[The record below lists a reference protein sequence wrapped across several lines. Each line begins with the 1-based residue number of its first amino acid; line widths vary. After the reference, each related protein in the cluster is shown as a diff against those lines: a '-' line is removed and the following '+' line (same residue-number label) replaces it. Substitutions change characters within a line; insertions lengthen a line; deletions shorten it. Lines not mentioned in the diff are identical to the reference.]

1 MIIRILGEGQFEIP
15 AEAMDELNALDDSLI
30 AAIDS
35 DDEEVFR
42 NGLFQLLT
50 GIREKGSELADDYLG
65 PSDLVLPG
73 EDATVEE
80 VKELLT
86 DEGLIPD

>member
-1 MIIRILGEGQFEIP
+1 MIIRILGEGQLEIP
-15 AEAMDELNALDDSLI
+15 TEAMDELNALDDALTS
-30 AAIDS
+30 AIDS
-35 DDEEVFR
+35 NDQEAFR
-42 NGLFQLLT
+42 SGLSQLLT
-50 GIREKGSELADDYLG
+50 GIREKGSVLADDYLG

>member
-15 AEAMDELNALDDSLI
+15 QAAMDDLNALDDSLT

-35 DDEEVFR
+35 DDEAAFHS
-42 NGLFQLLT
+42 GLVQLLAA
-50 GIREKGSELADDYLG
+50 IHEKGAASPDDYLG

-73 EDATVEE
+73 EDATVDE
-80 VKELLT
+80 VRHLLT

>member
-1 MIIRILGEGQFEIP
+1 MIIRILGEGQYEIP
-15 AEAMDELNALDDSLI
+15 QEAMDALNALDDSLT

-35 DDEEVFR
+35 DDEQAFQT
-42 NGLFQLLT
+42 GLTQLLA
-50 GIREKGSELADDYLG
+50 GIREKGSVLADDYLG

-73 EDATVEE
+73 SDATVEE
-80 VKELLT
+80 VKHLLT

>member
-1 MIIRILGEGQFEIP
+1 VIIRILGEGQFEIP
-15 AEAMDELNALDDSLI
+15 AEAMDELNALDDSLTT
-30 AAIDS
+30 AIDS
-35 DDEEVFR
+35 DDEEAFR
-42 NGLFQLLT
+42 TGLSQLLA
-50 GIREKGSELADDYLG
+50 RVRAKGSTLADDYLG

>member
-1 MIIRILGEGQFEIP
+1 VIIRILGEGQFEVP
-15 AEAMDELNALDDSLI
+15 AEAMDELNALDESLTS
-30 AAIDS
+30 AIES
-35 DDEEVFR
+35 NDEEAFR
-42 NGLFQLLT
+42 NGLSQLLT
-50 GIREKGSELADDYLG
+50 GIREKGAVLADDYLG

-73 EDATVEE
+73 EDATVDE

>member
-1 MIIRILGEGQFEIP
+1 MIIRILGEGQFEVP
-15 AEAMDELNALDDSLI
+15 AEAMDELNALDDSLTSS
-30 AAIDS
+30 IDS
-35 DDEEVFR
+35 NDEEAFR
-42 NGLFQLLT
+42 SGLSQLLR
-50 GIREKGSELADDYLG
+50 GIRDKGSVLAEDYLG

>member
-1 MIIRILGEGQFEIP
+1 VIIRILGEGQLEIP
-15 AEAMDELNALDDSLI
+15 TEAMDELNALDDALTS
-30 AAIDS
+30 AIDS
-35 DDEEVFR
+35 NDQEAFR
-42 NGLFQLLT
+42 SGLSQLLT
-50 GIREKGSELADDYLG
+50 GIREKGSVLADDYLG

>member
-1 MIIRILGEGQFEIP
+1 MIIRILGEGQFEVP
-15 AEAMDELNALDDSLI
+15 DTAMDGLNDLDNSLT
-30 AAIDS
+30 AAIDAN
-35 DDEEVFR
+35 DEEAFR
-42 NGLFQLLT
+42 SGLSQLLT
-50 GIREKGSELADDYLG
+50 GVREEGSSLPDDYLG

>member
-1 MIIRILGEGQFEIP
+1 VIIRILGEGQLEIP
-15 AEAMDELNALDDSLI
+15 AEAMEELNALDDSLTT
-30 AAIDS
+30 AIDS
-35 DDEEVFR
+35 DDEEAFR
-42 NGLFQLLT
+42 TGLSQLLA
-50 GIREKGSELADDYLG
+50 GVRAKGSALADDYLG

>member
-1 MIIRILGEGQFEIP
+1 MIVRILGEGQLEIP
-15 AEAMDELNALDDSLI
+15 AEAMDELNALDESLT

-35 DDEEVFR
+35 NDEEAFR
-42 NGLFQLLT
+42 SGLSQLLA
-50 GIREKGSELADDYLG
+50 GVREKGSALADDYLG